1 MKERK
6 MGKGVT
12 RCDVRW
18 GRTYRITESWES
30 ICLPLPDCRSLPEL
44 PTTAQVRHREG
55 RGLKSS
61 VGEEMTR
68 NISDSTSS
76 TVWSLPDR

>member
-12 RCDVRW
+12 GCDVRW

-30 ICLPLPDCRSLPEL
+30 ICLPLPDCCSLPEL

-76 TVWSLPDR
+76 TVWPLPDR